1 MKLILSKDKLLCPE
15 KNKGAEILEKEA
27 KWDAFEKRNEREGKR
42 RGWERRNFSEVGDD
56 IATVSYIGHK
66 T

>member
-1 MKLILSKDKLLCPE
+1 M
-15 KNKGAEILEKEA
+15 EILEKEA